1 MAAGGTGCHS
11 ARMLSTR
18 SRPPADDA
26 RPLTLNR
33 REFAA
38 LTGGVLASWAAGAAC
53 DYPGP
58 LAAQSDGRL
67 TARPRG
73 AGKTS
78 ATGVQALGLDST
90 RDAWVVVPERDS
102 SSALPLVVMLHG
114 AGGSAERFLK
124 RFAQAPA
131 DAGVALL
138 VPSSRSSTWDAV
150 RGGMGPDVTFL
161 DRALSRVFELVNVD
175 PVRLGIGGFSD
186 GASYALTLG
195 LINGDLFRRVIAFSP
210 GFVVE
215 GAAHGKPQFFIS
227 HGTSDQILPIDQC
240 SRRIVP
246 NLKQHGYDVT
256 FRGLDGGH
264 EVPPAV
270 AAEAL
275 KWAAA

>member
-1 MAAGGTGCHS
+1 M
-11 ARMLSTR
+11 
-18 SRPPADDA
+18 
-26 RPLTLNR
+26 NR
-33 REFAA
+33 REFTA
-38 LTGGVLASWAAGAAC
+38 LAGGIFASWAAGAAC

-67 TARPRG
+67 GVRPRA
-73 AGKTS
+73 AGTTS
-78 ATGVQALGLDST
+78 TTGVQALGLDNS
-90 RDAWVVVPERDS
+90 RDAWVLVPEHGTN
-102 SSALPLVVMLHG
+102 APLPLVVMLHG

-124 RFAQAPA
+124 RFTQAPA

-138 VPSSRSSTWDAV
+138 VPSSRSSTWDAI

-161 DRALSRVFELVNVD
+161 DRALSKVFELIAVD
-175 PVRLGIGGFSD
+175 PARMAIGGFSD

-215 GAAHGKPQFFIS
+215 GPAHGKPQFFIS

-246 NLKQHGYDVT
+246 DLKRRGYDVT
-256 FRGLDGGH
+256 FREFDGGH
-264 EVPPAV
+264 EVPPAI

-275 KWAAA
+275 KWAAS

>member
-1 MAAGGTGCHS
+1 M
-11 ARMLSTR
+11 
-18 SRPPADDA
+18 
-26 RPLTLNR
+26 NR
-33 REFAA
+33 REFTA
-38 LTGGVLASWAAGAAC
+38 LAGGVLASWAAGAAC

-58 LAAQSDGRL
+58 LSAQSDGRL
-67 TARPRG
+67 SVRPRG

-78 ATGVQALGLDST
+78 ATGVQALGLDT
-90 RDAWVVVPERDS
+90 ARDAWVLVPEHETG
-102 SSALPLVVMLHG
+102 ALLPLVVMLHG

-124 RFAQAPA
+124 RFTQAPA

-138 VPSSRSSTWDAV
+138 VPSSRSSTWDAI

-161 DRALSRVFELVNVD
+161 DRALAKVFELVAVD
-175 PVRLGIGGFSD
+175 PTRIAVGGFSD
-186 GASYALTLG
+186 GASYALSLG

-227 HGTSDQILPIDQC
+227 HGTSDPILPIDQC

-246 NLKQHGYDVT
+246 DLKRRGYDVT
-256 FRGLDGGH
+256 FREFDGGH
-264 EVPPAV
+264 EVPPAI

-275 KWAAA
+275 KWAAAR